1 MWIIRCL
8 FLSRYGVF
16 PGRCQGHRNIVG
28 VATSRGIRVMLITS
42 SMLVVISRRNAG
54 ARRMQSVGV
63 DHLQLPGKSPYGDHD
78 SETSS
83 IAGTM

>member
-1 MWIIRCL
+1 
-8 FLSRYGVF
+8 
-16 PGRCQGHRNIVG
+16 
-28 VATSRGIRVMLITS
+28 MLITS